1 MCCRTVWKEGGE
13 AMSTIYLLHFD
24 KPLKHAKHYIG
35 LADDLDARLERHR
48 AGHGARLMAVV
59 SAAGIGWQLARTWQ
73 GDRKLERKL
82 KRLHATPRLCPICSP
97 ASASKRANFKY
108 KVRR

>member
-1 MCCRTVWKEGGE
+1 
-13 AMSTIYLLHFD
+13 MSTIYLLHFD

-35 LADDLDARLERHR
+35 LADDLDARLERHA

-59 SAAGIGWQLARTWQ
+59 NDAGITWRCVRTWD

-82 KRLHATPRLCPICSP
+82 KRLKATPRLCPICSP
-97 ASASKRANFKY
+97 TSAGKRANFRK
-108 KVRR
+108 KVKR